1 MDTRGVVDLIDR
13 IRDRANTIITDELK
27 SRGIT
32 DILPAHGRA
41 LAALYEAQGPIPIK
55 EVTESTGRV
64 KSTMTVMI
72 KTLEKN
78 GYVTRTPCP
87 DDGRSVL
94 VSLTERGRELF
105 PAFREISKL
114 LIDTVYGDMPDGER
128 ELLVGLLARLD
139 ENLAVYLSHTDG

>member
-1 MDTRGVVDLIDR
+1 MNTRGIVDLIDR
-13 IRDRANTIITDELK
+13 IRDRANTIIVGELK

-41 LAALYEAQGPIPIK
+41 LAALYEAEGPIPIK

-72 KTLEKN
+72 RTLEKN
-78 GYVTRTPCP
+78 GYVTRTPCS

-94 VSLTERGRELF
+94 VSLTEKGRRLF
-105 PAFREISKL
+105 PAFQEISNL
-114 LIDTVYGDMPDGER
+114 LIDAVYGDMSGGER
-128 ELLVGLLARLD
+128 ELLVGLLVRMD
-139 ENLAVYLSHTDG
+139 ENLASYLPHADG